1 MRSYWCKG
9 MLILAAAVF
18 MLASA
23 QPGLAEKADSGDKN
37 AEDAGY
43 VAVVDGVEISRQ
55 DLDRKLDMMK
65 ARYSSQGMPIKGER
79 LAQLRETILD
89 NLIEKQLLYQESQ
102 EVGIEVDSEK
112 IQSEIDQL
120 KGQFENAEAFE
131 KKIAS
136 MNYSEET
143 LRKEI
148 RENMA
153 IRALIDQEVA
163 SKVSVTDA
171 DVQSY
176 YEENKQEF
184 EEPEKVHARH
194 ILIEAGP
201 DAGDKEKA
209 RAEEKIREVQ
219 EKLEDGAEF
228 AELARQHSEGPSSEE
243 SGDLG
248 SFTRGQMVENFDKA
262 AFDLEP
268 GEVSDIVETRFGYHL
283 IKVEDKTA
291 SSMKSLDEVKDS
303 VQEKLEREKVMQE
316 LEPYIESLKQ
326 KYPVEKNLPEA
337 DQEG

>member
-9 MLILAAAVF
+9 MLIFAAAVF

-23 QPGLAEKADSGDKN
+23 QTGLAEKAGGSDKN

-120 KGQFENAEAFE
+120 KGQFENEEAFE

-143 LRKEI
+143 LSKEI

-176 YEENKQEF
+176 YKENKQEF
-184 EEPEKVHARH
+184 EVPEKVHARH

-201 DAGDKEKA
+201 DASGKEKA

-219 EKLEDGAEF
+219 EKLEAGAEF
-228 AELARQHSEGPSSEE
+228 SELARQHSEGPSSEKG
-243 SGDLG
+243 GDLG
-248 SFTRGQMVENFDKA
+248 SFSRGQMVENFDKA
-262 AFDLEP
+262 AFALAP

-283 IKVEDKTA
+283 IKVEDKTP
-291 SSMKSLDEVKDS
+291 SSMESLDEVKAS
-303 VQEKLEREKVMQE
+303 IREKLQREKVMQE

-337 DQEG
+337 DQG

>member
-1 MRSYWCKG
+1 MRSYWFKG

-23 QPGLAEKADSGDKN
+23 QTGLAEKGDGGDKN

-43 VAVVDGVEISRQ
+43 VAVVDGVKISRQ

-102 EVGIEVDSEK
+102 AKGIKVDSEK

-120 KGQFENAEAFE
+120 KGQFENEDAFR
-131 KKIAS
+131 KKLAS

-143 LRKEI
+143 LRKEM

-171 DVQSY
+171 DVESY
-176 YEENKQEF
+176 YQENKKEF
-184 EEPEKVHARH
+184 EVPEKVHARH
-194 ILIEAGP
+194 ILIQAGP
-201 DAGDKEKA
+201 DASEKKKA
-209 RAEEKIREVQ
+209 KAEEKIQEVQ

-228 AELARQHSEGPSSEE
+228 SELAREHSEGPSSEKG
-243 SGDLG
+243 GDLG
-248 SFTRGQMVENFDKA
+248 SFSRGQMVESFDKA
-262 AFDLEP
+262 AFALEP
-268 GEVSDIVETRFGYHL
+268 GEVSDVVETRFGYHL
-283 IKVEDKTA
+283 IKVEDKTP
-291 SSMKSLDEVKDS
+291 SSMKSLDEVKTS
-303 VQEKLEREKVMQE
+303 IRENLQREKVMQE

-326 KYPVEKNLPEA
+326 KYPVEKNLPQA
-337 DQEG
+337 DQG